1 MRGRRIDW
9 SGGVDMELRNSQIT
23 LGELW
28 DDPAARGVFQK
39 RVPVLS
45 RHPVRGAARSVTL
58 EQFMDFMDSW
68 VPAAVL
74 QGVMRELQRL

>member
-1 MRGRRIDW
+1 
-9 SGGVDMELRNSQIT
+9 MELRNSQIT

-39 RVPVLS
+39 RVPMLS

-58 EQFMDFMDSW
+58 EQFMDFMGSW

-74 QGVMRELQRL
+74 GGVMRELQRL